1 MKKFKALFTS
11 LALLLVCASSGF
23 AVVIDAPWVYSDA
36 SQFKNGVSL
45 DLQFGTD
52 LNPAAPGTGT
62 MNLHLDILAGNSW
75 NSGWNLKQK
84 FSVLG
89 DDLTLP
95 IYGAGVKV
103 AAGTVFSYDLNVT
116 PNKSGIYEFEL
127 FSRSTVAAADAYWSL
142 NKAQLTNSEPSKTPL
157 PAAILLF
164 GSGLVGMF
172 GVNKVRRR
180 GSSAA

>member
-23 AVVIDAPWVYSDA
+23 AAIDAPWIFTGDTTKYYNTSD
-36 SQFKNGVSL
+36 NL
-45 DLQFGTD
+45 ILEFGSAGK
-52 LNPAAPGTGT
+52 PAAPGTGVLT
-62 MNLHLDILAGNSW
+62 LSLDIVANNW
-75 NSGWNLKQK
+75 NAFTLKQH
-84 FSVLG
+84 FNTVGESLVQDLYVSPVGSAFHFELPVLT
-89 DDLTLP
+89 D
-95 IYGAGVKV
+95 
-103 AAGTVFSYDLNVT
+103 
-116 PNKSGIYEFEL
+116 KSGIYQFEL
-127 FSRSTVAAADAYWSL
+127 FSTGKASSTAYWELS
-142 NKAQLTNSEPSKTPL
+142 KAQLSNSEPSKTPL